1 MTPLRL
7 RADQLLSRYG
17 YCSRSEAR
25 AWLRRGRLTAH
36 GETIQDVSQR
46 LDVHQC
52 AVDGQPIEFPDG
64 LLVMFHKPAG
74 FTCSHEE
81 REGPTIYEQLPTQW
95 SARNPPVTSIGR
107 LDKDATGLLLLTDQ
121 GELVHQLTSPR
132 HKVPKLYEVEVAADL
147 PLGLADLFASGTLH
161 LEGEPKAC
169 LPARLESLGPRHA
182 RLELTEGRYHQVKR
196 MFASQ
201 GCPVIQLHR
210 ARFGALELGGLEVGH
225 WRPVQKSDLGLL

>member
-1 MTPLRL
+1 MNPLRL

-25 AWLRRGRLTAH
+25 AWLRRGRLTH
-36 GETIQDVSQR
+36 RGEAILDPAQR
-46 LDVHQC
+46 LDVHHS
-52 AVDGQPIEFPDG
+52 AVDGQPVEFPDG

-81 REGPTIYEQLPTQW
+81 RDGPTIYEQLPLQW
-95 SARNPPVTSIGR
+95 SARNPPVTSVGR

-121 GELVHQLTSPR
+121 GEWVHQLTSPR

-147 PLGLADLFASGTLH
+147 PPGLTELFASGTLH
-161 LEGEPKAC
+161 LDGEPKPC
-169 LPARLESLGPRHA
+169 QPAQLELLGPRHA

-196 MFASQ
+196 MFGSQ
-201 GCPVIQLHR
+201 GCPVIRLHR
-210 ARFGALELGGLEVGH
+210 KRIGALDLGDLEVGS
-225 WRPVQKSDLGLL
+225 WRPIQATEIGL